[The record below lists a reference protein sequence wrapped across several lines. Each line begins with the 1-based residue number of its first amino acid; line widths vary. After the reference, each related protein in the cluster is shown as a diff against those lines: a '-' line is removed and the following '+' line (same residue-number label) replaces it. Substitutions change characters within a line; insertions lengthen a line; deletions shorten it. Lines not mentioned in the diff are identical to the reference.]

1 MRDGIAGTALPA
13 DFPYK
18 QIIEQLCFENN
29 VSPCLVGAIKMN
41 ETGLGQGPETEND
54 ISGDGGHGIM
64 QLTSSFTDDWQDPA
78 ANIGYAI
85 AHFIVPA
92 WTYWAAQGETG
103 EALAKCIAATYN
115 AGLGNAQAGFASGD
129 VDEYTTNNYGERAVT
144 KMQALIGGTIPQ

>member
-64 QLTSSFTDDWQDPA
+64 QLTSSFTGLAGPGREHRLRDSAFHRPGLDILGRARRDGRGA
-78 ANIGYAI
+78 
-85 AHFIVPA
+85 
-92 WTYWAAQGETG
+92 GEV
-103 EALAKCIAATYN
+103 YR
-115 AGLGNAQAGFASGD
+115 GD
-129 VDEYTTNNYGERAVT
+129 
-144 KMQALIGGTIPQ
+144 L